1 MNNNFDEINEE
12 DQHPHCMNNS
22 NRVIHIPVQHFS
34 SSSPGAHSNP
44 ENLGHHQP
52 QEHHLHHN
60 PNQDFFNRSAQG
72 IFDDFHSPFD
82 LIDSRL
88 SDSPFKSNRSLFNRE
103 QPLGSRFEQLL
114 RPHLSTSP
122 HSSDQNIYRS
132 GKSPNRDVFR
142 QTSPAPGHIQE
153 SNNIERKSRQ
163 SPTTFRTGSPSIRT
177 DSPRNHSGIQIPI
190 QHLPINS
197 DFRLRTDSPTQ
208 NSPNQKD
215 NLHQRQ
221 QSPPKQKPKPTI
233 VLPEPPQ
240 KVPKQGPSDFIK
252 NNVSQQPT
260 SHPTKPTSEPTKP
273 VKTQHQFKEQPKVN
287 LPKVIPLPEPE
298 HHFKPEEENKQNQ
311 DKQEQTQD
319 KNMGNTFQGQHQTN
333 KRPGQTTQSDFAHP
347 RTSPQPEE
355 PHPHHPPA
363 PVIKTSKEKLDEI
376 AIVLENY
383 EIELSTVKI
392 GCGKKD
398 KLYLKLEELVTR
410 CLLKL
415 DEIERSDD
423 IFALRK
429 SLIVRSNKILDR
441 LEQIASGIEPEV
453 ETKEDNEQQ
462 SSNSESPEKLTTSNE
477 STSANEKQ
485 VDDQ

>member
-1 MNNNFDEINEE
+1 MNHNFDDKNED

-22 NRVIHIPVQHFS
+22 NRVIHIPVHHFS
-34 SSSPGAHSNP
+34 STSPGAHTNP
-44 ENLGHHQP
+44 ESAGHHQP

-60 PNQDFFNRSAQG
+60 PHNPNQDFFNRGGQG
-72 IFDDFHSPFD
+72 IFEDFHSPFD

-88 SDSPFKSNRSLFNRE
+88 PDSPFKSNRSLFNRE

-114 RPHLSTSP
+114 RPNFSTSP

-142 QTSPAPGHIQE
+142 QTSPVPGHVQE
-153 SNNIERKSRQ
+153 GNNIDRNNRQ

-177 DSPRNHSGIQIPI
+177 ESPRNISGIQIPI

-197 DFRLRTDSPTQ
+197 DFRLRTESPTQ
-208 NSPNQKD
+208 NSPNQTE
-215 NLHQRQ
+215 NLQHRH
-221 QSPPKQKPKPTI
+221 QSPVHVKPKPKPTI
-233 VLPEPPQ
+233 VIPEPPQ
-240 KVPKQGPSDFIK
+240 KIPKQGPSDFIK
-252 NNVSQQPT
+252 NNLSQQQPT
-260 SHPTKPTSEPTKP
+260 SQQAKVIPEPNKP

-298 HHFKPEEENKQNQ
+298 HHCEANHQ
-311 DKQEQTQD
+311 DKHETTQD
-319 KNMGNTFQGQHQTN
+319 KNMGNTFQGQNQTN
-333 KRPGQTTQSDFAHP
+333 KRPGQQTQSDFAHP
-347 RTSPQPEE
+347 RASPQPEFE

-363 PVIKTSKEKLDEI
+363 PIVKTSKEKLDEI
-376 AIVLENY
+376 AIELENY
-383 EIELSTVKI
+383 EIELSTVKS

-398 KLYLKLEELVTR
+398 KLYLKLDEFVTR

-453 ETKEDNEQQ
+453 DNEVNEKQ
-462 SSNSESPEKLTTSNE
+462 SSNSESPEKTSND
-477 STSANEKQ
+477 TLNEKQ
-485 VDDQ
+485 AEEQ